1 MGYSPWGHK
10 EADMTAQNTATT
22 RERVKERDISQVFL
36 KWDTELQKPQRYFLQ
51 VDLSY
56 AEGAVAL
63 TGWVTDASSLCT
75 HSTLPEHLHRL
86 SLACGM
92 TFKRACS
99 GTSLGVQRLRSHAP
113 SQGAQV

>member
-1 MGYSPWGHK
+1 
-10 EADMTAQNTATT
+10 MTAQNTATT
-22 RERVKERDISQVFL
+22 RESVKERDISQVFL

-63 TGWVTDASSLCT
+63 TGWVTDASSLSLCT